1 LDVTR
6 TVASRQSAQKPPSNR
21 SVALRADSHGC
32 CKTELQHVRRAR
44 GFTQGTLEDATRIRR
59 RHLSEIESGKTRI
72 YWSTAGRLARALAG
86 EKATEQDIE
95 QLVKQ
100 LVEFTTEEAAGD

>member
-44 GFTQGTLEDATRIRR
+44 GFTQGTLEDATKIRR
-59 RHLSEIESGKTRI
+59 RHLSEIERSKTRI
-72 YWSTAGRLARALAG
+72 YWSTVGRIARALAG
-86 EKATEQDIE
+86 NGATEQDIE
-95 QLVKQ
+95 RLVAE
-100 LVEFTTEEAAGD
+100 LVEFPTEETTDD